1 MMNRKGFTLI
11 EVLVATAVLA
21 VGIAAG
27 VRALGAMTRAS
38 AAAQDRTTAVHLA
51 SERLAVLEA
60 AVDATP
66 GTLDVDLTDAQG
78 QFDADPRFRWEQRV
92 ATASDPDLLDVTVTV
107 SWGSGRSEHRYEVTT
122 YLPTPPVTDET
133 MQTGTGTGNG

>member
-1 MMNRKGFTLI
+1 MRCRNGFTLV

-38 AAAQDRTTAVHLA
+38 TAAQDRTIAVRLA
-51 SERLAVLEA
+51 KERLVVLEA

-66 GTLDVDLTDAQG
+66 GVLDVDLTNAQG
-78 QFDADPRFRWEQRV
+78 QSDADPRFRWEQQI
-92 ATASDPDLLDVTVTV
+92 TSGTDPDLLDVTVTV
-107 SWGSGRSEHRYEVTT
+107 SWGVGAAEHRYTVAT
-122 YLPTPPVTDET
+122 YLPVPPATDDT
-133 MQTGTGTGNG
+133 TQTGTGTG